1 MDISGIATPAWEEE
15 GLKEKYQE
23 LLKKNLREAE
33 KELRNMK
40 HHRGRDTTD
49 MNSINAVYDQL
60 TKGIIKAAEQCLP
73 RKKPPSLKGGLRVL
87 SKQVWQPDKHWHI
100 SKKEKVASWQASKGA
115 SDSDSIGTTLRQN
128 HRKACQ
134 ALRIHTNKSRA
145 KWLSNRLQ
153 KVSLFGDAH
162 TAKHTWDQLK
172 RSLGAEIMS
181 GLPTQV
187 RMASGKI
194 VSGKEADDQWH
205 KTRADISKFD
215 ATAPFNKEAQKRRSM
230 KMASI
235 DKEEQDKA
243 QSAKHDRNDEGIM
256 GAAIG
261 REEVSS
267 SLQRS
272 SKGTAP
278 GTDEV
283 YNELLIQGGDY
294 IQEILHLFFNVV
306 WAQGHGPGEWDC
318 ALVRPLYKPK
328 AKDPLLVENYR
339 AVTLSAPSS
348 IRCARYTRT
357 SSVREWYIIWKQT
370 EVCPQAKRAPDGS
383 WDARKWSTP

>member
-1 MDISGIATPAWEEE
+1 
-15 GLKEKYQE
+15 
-23 LLKKNLREAE
+23 
-33 KELRNMK
+33 
-40 HHRGRDTTD
+40 
-49 MNSINAVYDQL
+49 
-60 TKGIIKAAEQCLP
+60 
-73 RKKPPSLKGGLRVL
+73 
-87 SKQVWQPDKHWHI
+87 
-100 SKKEKVASWQASKGA
+100 
-115 SDSDSIGTTLRQN
+115 
-128 HRKACQ
+128 
-134 ALRIHTNKSRA
+134 
-145 KWLSNRLQ
+145 
-153 KVSLFGDAH
+153 
-162 TAKHTWDQLK
+162 
-172 RSLGAEIMS
+172 MS

-187 RMASGKI
+187 RMASGKV
-194 VSGKEADDQWH
+194 VSGNQADEQWH

-339 AVTLSAPSS
+339 AVTLFNTMCK
-348 IRCARYTRT
+348 IYEDILCARVVHHLETNRGLSPSQAGSRRFLGCTEMVYTLISAVKHRHELKKEGT
-357 SSVREWYIIWKQT
+357 YACFIDFKLAYPSTDQEVIFTKLHEKGVTGRLWRNIRALYANMRSRVIHPGIPKDDFFNIEIGVREGSVLSPILFLVAVDDMREYLANRPFQHAGPSAQT
-370 EVCPQAKRAPDGS
+370 KPGHRHKRF
-383 WDARKWSTP
+383 KNTN